1 MIMVNRV
8 TEEETEFIL
17 SGELGQ
23 LLLESISIVEK
34 LRPHIIANVENS
46 ADVIYTWVDGLIDAA
61 YGKL

>member
-8 TEEETEFIL
+8 TEEETEFTL
-17 SGELGQ
+17 NGELWQ

-34 LRPHIIANVENS
+34 LRTHIIANVENS

-61 YGKL
+61 YGK

>member
-8 TEEETEFIL
+8 TEEIEFTL
-17 SGELGQ
+17 NGELRQ

-34 LRPHIIANVENS
+34 LRTHIIANVENP

>member
-8 TEEETEFIL
+8 TEEEIEFTL

-34 LRPHIIANVENS
+34 LRFHIIANAENS
-46 ADVIYTWVDGLIDAA
+46 ADVIYMWVDGLIDAA